1 MWTQRLEYLYSIV
14 VASWSLGVANFFYHD
29 PLNMEGTHIEKVGG
43 GGVVGHR
50 EATRLGVQSFME
62 YFEKILIKIEIFL
75 GISFKIL

>member
-1 MWTQRLEYLYSIV
+1 MNTEARIFIFYCSSKLISRSCKLFLSRPFEY
-14 VASWSLGVANFFYHD
+14 GRD
-29 PLNMEGTHIEKVGG
+29 PHREGWR